1 MIDNENSGSRQSEQE
16 TLPTKDIPELTITLM
31 APAPESEA
39 ELKPRRKPPLQ
50 RGISRNKS
58 ENNILPVTQMS
69 KSLN

>member
-1 MIDNENSGSRQSEQE
+1 MIDNENSSSSRHSELE
-16 TLPTKDIPELTITLM
+16 TFSTKNIPELTVTVM

-58 ENNILPVTQMS
+58 ENNILPVMQMS
-69 KSLN
+69 